1 MGKRAILAALV
12 LLAGGCGKKTDAN
25 RAALEKQF
33 AESLSGATLE
43 GHYTMGRDGKLRE
56 DKYTIQKVSKIGGN
70 LWLFEARVQ
79 YGSRD
84 VTVPMPLPVEW
95 AGDTPVVELTDLTI
109 PGLGTYTARVLF
121 YKDQYVGT
129 WKHKDAGG
137 QLFGRIVKNAGERR
151 N

>member
-1 MGKRAILAALV
+1 MGKRAIVAALV
-12 LLAGGCGKKTDAN
+12 LLVMGCSKKADTS
-25 RAALEKQF
+25 RAELEKRF

-43 GHYTMGRDGKLRE
+43 GHFTMGKDAKLRD
-56 DKYTIQKVSKIGGN
+56 DKYTIEKVSKIGGN
-70 LWLFEARVQ
+70 LWLFQARVQ
-79 YGSRD
+79 YGPRD

-121 YKDQYVGT
+121 YGDQYVGT

-137 QLFGRIVKNAGERR
+137 QLFGRIVK
-151 N
+151 